1 MNVEALFA
9 LLREA
14 RRLCGHTDYV
24 VIGSLSVLGLSEVT
38 AIPADMT
45 VSIDADCYTLAD
57 PGRVLDLQAA
67 LGEGSPWH
75 VAHGIYLDPV
85 NPHLPTLPDPWQ
97 DRLIPLTR
105 DGVVAHFLEPH
116 DAAVSKLARGEPRDL
131 RWVLA
136 GARANILALPT
147 VALRMKG
154 TTFLDEA
161 EQRGALA
168 MLDTVRAMLQPA
180 AGVTKKN

>member
-1 MNVEALFA
+1 MNLDALFA
-9 LLREA
+9 LLAEA
-14 RRLCGHTDYV
+14 KKLCGHKDYV
-24 VIGSLSVLGLSEVT
+24 VIGSLSVLGMSEVA

-45 VSIDADCYTLAD
+45 MSIDADCYTQAD
-57 PGRVLDLQAA
+57 PGRALDLQAA

-85 NPHLPTLPDPWQ
+85 NPYLPTLPDQWQ
-97 DRLIPLTR
+97 GRLIPLAR
-105 DGVVAHFLEPH
+105 EGVVAHFLEPH

-147 VALRMKG
+147 VAMRMKS

-161 EQRGALA
+161 EQHAAQTL
-168 MLDTVRAMLQPA
+168 LDKVRNTLRA
-180 AGVTKKN
+180 AGNPAIR